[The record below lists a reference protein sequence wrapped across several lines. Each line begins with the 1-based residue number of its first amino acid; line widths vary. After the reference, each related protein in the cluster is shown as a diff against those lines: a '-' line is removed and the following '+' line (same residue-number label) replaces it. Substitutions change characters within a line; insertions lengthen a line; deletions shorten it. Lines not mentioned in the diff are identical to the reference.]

1 MHKELEENFQLR
13 QYTADATKGQPLKL
27 TKPVSP
33 NLMTQ
38 KRLKVQ
44 SQFMDTEM
52 TVDSQAT
59 GQEQG
64 NFKALP
70 LNKSMFKRAA
80 SLPRVEK
87 KMKTG
92 FDEFKLSNGNQ
103 NLGRK
108 TLIEYQE
115 EIERMQNA
123 QFKAKA
129 FDKDKFMAPRMRVA
143 GDRRVDRSRSE

>member
-59 GQEQG
+59 GQE
-64 NFKALP
+64 
-70 LNKSMFKRAA
+70 
-80 SLPRVEK
+80 
-87 KMKTG
+87 
-92 FDEFKLSNGNQ
+92 
-103 NLGRK
+103 
-108 TLIEYQE
+108 
-115 EIERMQNA
+115 
-123 QFKAKA
+123 
-129 FDKDKFMAPRMRVA
+129 
-143 GDRRVDRSRSE
+143 